1 MLSYHPL
8 TKAPQAQPP
17 NVSISNRT
25 RRPISGEE
33 EHFLLEFAHFLSGVR
48 SAASIAAYQSD
59 IRLFAENMPGVDLLR
74 IANQQEDNYLARL
87 KELGFKRRTLSRK
100 GTAFRYFRQFVSG
113 KRLAGESL
121 NPGAE
126 PSSSAGVKLGTKC
139 SVFNEESEI
148 DQGLSAFLRS
158 VEETRSHSTVRAYR
172 CDLLKFR
179 SSLQN
184 TEKWHQVT
192 KQLISDFLDQQI
204 AAGLNAN
211 STARVLSTIRS
222 LFVWLR
228 EKSYLIGNP
237 ALSLQTPRGGKK
249 ASIPTIADLNLIGA
263 ADIPTEFSALRDRL
277 VFELL
282 YRCGLRASEIS
293 SLNVISVDLKRKR
306 LVVQGRRDRRRYI
319 NLAESLIGIIA
330 AYLSRQKAMGDED
343 SALVVNLRG
352 SRLTARSIGRIVD
365 RLAAAHK
372 LPEGTHP
379 HTLRHAYA
387 SHGIKSGKD
396 VQDIRHDLGVSGV
409 SAVLKI
415 SN

>member
-1 MLSYHPL
+1 L

-33 EHFLLEFAHFLSGVR
+33 EHFLLEFAHFLSCVR

-74 IANQQEDNYLARL
+74 ITNQEEEDDYLTRL

-121 NPGAE
+121 NPDAE
-126 PSSSAGVKLGTKC
+126 PNSSAGVKLCTKC
-139 SVFNEESEI
+139 SVFNGASEI
-148 DQGLSAFLRS
+148 DQALSAFLRS
-158 VEETRSHSTVRAYR
+158 VEETRSHATVRAYR

-184 TEKWHQVT
+184 TEKWYQVT

-211 STARVLSTIRS
+211 STARLLSTIRS

-228 EKSYLIGNP
+228 EKNYLIGNP

-249 ASIPTIADLNLIGA
+249 VSVPTIADLDVIGS
-263 ADIPTEFSALRDRL
+263 ADIPAEFSALRDRL

-282 YRCGLRASEIS
+282 YRCGLRASETS
-293 SLNVISVDLKRKR
+293 SLNLTSVDLKRKR
-306 LVVQGRRDRRRYI
+306 LIIQGRRDRRRYI
-319 NLAESLIGIIA
+319 NLAESLIGIMA
-330 AYLSRQKAMGDED
+330 AYLSRRKAMSDED
-343 SALVVNLRG
+343 SALMVNLRG

-365 RLAAAHK
+365 RLTTAHK